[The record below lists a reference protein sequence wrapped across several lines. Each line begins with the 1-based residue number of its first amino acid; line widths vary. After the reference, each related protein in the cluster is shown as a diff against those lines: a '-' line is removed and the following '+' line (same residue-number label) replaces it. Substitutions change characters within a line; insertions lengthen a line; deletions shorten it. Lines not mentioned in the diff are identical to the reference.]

1 MIAYLSGTV
10 LDVAEDSLILVCGGV
25 GYQVYVAQNRLSQMP
40 APGDEL
46 ELYTYMHIAGQMG
59 TQSVALFGFAE
70 KRELQLFNLLN
81 SVSGIGAKTALAM
94 LNTIGYAELAGAIQ
108 MGNAKVL
115 TRAPGVGPKAAERV
129 LLELKDKIMKLEP
142 EYAPVAATPAPTNS
156 LADNLRRTAT
166 LALSQ
171 LGYSQAAAADY
182 VEAVCVDLPDDAALE
197 DIITAALQLAA
208 RG

>member
-10 LDVAEDSLILVCGGV
+10 LDVADDSLILVCGGV
-25 GYQVYVAQNRLSQMP
+25 GYQVFVAQNRLNTVPQ
-40 APGDEL
+40 PGDEL

-94 LNTIGYAELAGAIQ
+94 LNTIGYAELVGAVQ
-108 MGNAKVL
+108 MGNAKAL
-115 TRAPGVGPKAAERV
+115 TAAPGVGPKAAERV

-142 EYAPVAATPAPTNS
+142 EYAPQTAAPAKVNTM
-156 LADNLRRTAT
+156 ADNLRRTAT

-171 LGYSQAAAADY
+171 LGYSQTVAAEY
-182 VEAVCVDLPDDAALE
+182 VEAVCADLPEDAALE
-197 DIITAALQLAA
+197 DIITTALQLAA